1 MTQNQVVNPNPQAA
15 AADTPTTPA
24 PMLTPAQVIEQLHAL
39 MAQVPDVPSLTKEER
54 KLLRRGEKVPDSELQ
69 AAISVVEACEAVAH
83 VVGRPADGVRQIV
96 EDSNRWGAVV
106 NEVKMVL
113 KGIVDAN
120 LVRQQRAR
128 IIAIQAYAVGQQLA
142 RDPENASIV
151 QHVQEMKRLK
161 ALRRRKPAIPASPAS
176 ESAPVTPN
184 TQQS

>member
-69 AAISVVEACEAVAH
+69 AAINVVEASETVAH

-120 LVRQQRAR
+120 LVRHS
-128 IIAIQAYAVGQQLA
+128 G
-142 RDPENASIV
+142 
-151 QHVQEMKRLK
+151 
-161 ALRRRKPAIPASPAS
+161 PASSPFRRMPWAS
-176 ESAPVTPN
+176 SWRVIRRMLRSSSTWRR
-184 TQQS
+184 